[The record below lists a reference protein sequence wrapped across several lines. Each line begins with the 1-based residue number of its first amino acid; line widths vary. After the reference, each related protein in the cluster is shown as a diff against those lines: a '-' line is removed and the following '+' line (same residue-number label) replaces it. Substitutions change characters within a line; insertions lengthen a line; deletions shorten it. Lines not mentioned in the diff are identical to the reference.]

1 MSTAITPIFFAT
13 VLLGGAVLSAHADD
27 ACVDFKWDTAKEHAL
42 FAGRA
47 DSLTLGTDPKSAP
60 MIVADHLYALQ
71 LVPQERV
78 SFAVAPAKRNATPSA
93 NAGLATFTIP
103 AAGSYRVSID
113 APFWIDVVSNGALV
127 HAKDFQ
133 GQHGCSPPNKIVE
146 FELMGTHPFIL
157 QLSNATAGSVRLT
170 VTPTPARKL

>member
-1 MSTAITPIFFAT
+1 MSKAIIPIVLAAVMGTAAF
-13 VLLGGAVLSAHADD
+13 SAYADD
-27 ACVDFKWDTAKEHAL
+27 ACVDFKWDTVNEHAL

-47 DSLTLGTDPKSAP
+47 DPVTLGADLKSAP
-60 MIVADHLYALQ
+60 MIVANHLYELQ

-78 SFAVAPAKRNATPSA
+78 TFAVAPGKRNATLNA

-103 AAGSYRVSID
+103 SGGSYRVSVD

-127 HAKDFQ
+127 AAKDFQ
-133 GQHGCSPPNKIVE
+133 GQHGCPAPHKIIE
-146 FELMGTHPFIL
+146 FDLLGTRPFIL

>member
-1 MSTAITPIFFAT
+1 MSKAITPI
-13 VLLGGAVLSAHADD
+13 VLAAMLGGSALSAHADD

-42 FAGRA
+42 FAGSA
-47 DSLTLGTDPKSAP
+47 DPLTLGADPKSAP
-60 MIVADHLYALQ
+60 TIVPNRLYELQ

-78 SFAVAPAKRNATPSA
+78 TFAVSPGKRNATLSA

-103 AAGSYRVSID
+103 SAGSYRVSVD

-127 HAKDFQ
+127 AAKDFQ
-133 GQHGCSPPNKIVE
+133 GQHGCPPPHKIVE
-146 FELMGTHPFIL
+146 FDLLGTRAFIL